1 LKIIKT
7 KIKGVL
13 IIQTELFKDNRGYF
27 TESYNLKKFKKLNI
41 KTTLQ
46 DNVSFNKKK
55 YTFRGLHYQI
65 KPYTQSKLIR
75 VDQGEILD
83 FILDLR
89 PRSKTYLK
97 MITIKLSE
105 KDQKQIYIT
114 KGIAHGYLTLK
125 PNTKIHY
132 KVDEYYAPKH
142 ERGINI
148 KDPKLKFSKININK
162 FILNKKDKN
171 LPFLDER
178 Y

>member
-1 LKIIKT
+1 MKIINT

-13 IIQTELFKDNRGYF
+13 IVKTKLFKDNRGYF
-27 TESYNLKKFKKLNI
+27 TESYNLKKFKKLSI
-41 KTTLQ
+41 KTSLQ
-46 DNVSFNKKK
+46 DNVSYNKKK

-65 KPYTQSKLIR
+65 KPYAQSKLIK
-75 VDQGEILD
+75 VEKGEILD

-105 KDQKQIYIT
+105 KDQKQIYIP
-114 KGIAHGYLTLK
+114 KGLAHGYLTLK

-142 ERGINI
+142 EKGINI
-148 KDPKLKFSKININK
+148 NDPKLKFSKININK

-178 Y
+178 H

>member
-1 LKIIKT
+1 MKIIKT

-13 IIQTELFKDNRGYF
+13 IIQTKLFKDNRGYF
-27 TESYNLKKFKKLNI
+27 TESYNQKNFKKFKIN
-41 KTTLQ
+41 TTLQ
-46 DNVSFNKKK
+46 DNVSFNRQK

-65 KPYTQSKLIR
+65 KPYAQSKLIR
-75 VDQGEILD
+75 VDQGEIFD

-89 PRSKTYLK
+89 PRSKTFLS

-105 KDQKQIYIT
+105 KDQKQIYIP

-125 PNTKIHY
+125 QNTKIHY
-132 KVDEYYAPKH
+132 KVDEYYSPKH

-148 KDPKLKFSKININK
+148 KDPKLKFNKINVNK

>member
-1 LKIIKT
+1 MKIIKT
-7 KIKGVL
+7 NIKGVL

-27 TESYNLKKFKKLNI
+27 TESYNLKKFNKSNI

-65 KPYTQSKLIR
+65 KPFAQSKLIR

-89 PRSKTYLK
+89 PRSKTYLS
-97 MITIKLSE
+97 MITIYSKANN
-105 KDQKQIYIT
+105 QKQIYIP
-114 KGIAHGYLTLK
+114 KGLAHGYLTLK

-132 KVDEYYAPKH
+132 KVDEYYSPKH

-148 KDPKLKFSKININK
+148 KDPKLKFKKININK
-162 FILNKKDKN
+162 FILNKKDKK
-171 LPFLDER
+171 LPFLNER

>member
-1 LKIIKT
+1 MKITKT

-13 IIQTELFKDNRGYF
+13 IIQTKLFKDNRGYF

-41 KTTLQ
+41 NTTLQ

-65 KPYTQSKLIR
+65 KPYAQSKLLR

-89 PRSKTYLK
+89 YRSKTYLK

-105 KDQKQIYIT
+105 KDQKQIYIP
-114 KGIAHGYLTLK
+114 KGLAHGYLTLK

-142 ERGINI
+142 EKGINI
-148 KDPKLKFSKININK
+148 NDPKLKFSKININK

-178 Y
+178 H

>member
-1 LKIIKT
+1 MKIIKT

-13 IIQTELFKDNRGYF
+13 IIQTKLFKDNRGYF
-27 TESYNLKKFKKLNI
+27 IESYNLKKFKKLSI

-46 DNVSFNKKK
+46 DNVSYNKKK

-65 KPYTQSKLIR
+65 KPFAQSKLIR
-75 VDQGEILD
+75 VDQGEIFD

-89 PRSKTYLK
+89 PRSKTFLS

-105 KDQKQIYIT
+105 KDQKQIYIP

-125 PNTKIHY
+125 PNTKVHY
-132 KVDEYYAPKH
+132 KVDEYYSPKH

-148 KDPKLKFSKININK
+148 KDPKLKFNKINIDK
-162 FILNKKDKN
+162 FILNKKDKK
-171 LPFLDER
+171 LPFFDER

>member
-1 LKIIKT
+1 VKIIKT

-13 IIQTELFKDNRGYF
+13 IIQTKLFKDNRGYF
-27 TESYNLKKFKKLNI
+27 TESYNQKNFKKFKIN
-41 KTTLQ
+41 TTLQ

-65 KPYTQSKLIR
+65 KPYAQSKLIR

-89 PRSKTYLK
+89 PKSKTYLK
-97 MITIKLSE
+97 MFAVNLNA
-105 KDQKQIYIT
+105 KDQSQIYIP

-125 PNTKIHY
+125 SNTKVLY
-132 KVDEYYAPKH
+132 KVDQYYSKKH

-148 KDPKLKFSKININK
+148 LDPKLKTKINKSK
-162 FILNKKDKN
+162 FILNTRDKN
-171 LPFLDER
+171 FPYINEKH
-178 Y
+178 

>member
-13 IIQTELFKDNRGYF
+13 IIQNKLFKDNRGYF

-41 KTTLQ
+41 KTSLQ

-65 KPYTQSKLIR
+65 KPYAQSKLIR
-75 VDQGEILD
+75 ADQGKILD

-105 KDQKQIYIT
+105 KDQKQIYIP

-132 KVDEYYAPKH
+132 KVDEYYSPKVH
-142 ERGINI
+142 FEQSYQGQ
-148 KDPKLKFSKININK
+148 KSCC
-162 FILNKKDKN
+162 
-171 LPFLDER
+171 
-178 Y
+178 

>member
-1 LKIIKT
+1 MKIIKT
-7 KIKGVL
+7 KIQGVL
-13 IIQTELFKDNRGYF
+13 IIQTKLFKDNRGYF
-27 TESYNLKKFKKLNI
+27 TESYNLKKFKKFNI

-55 YTFRGLHYQI
+55 CTFRGLHYQI
-65 KPYTQSKLIR
+65 KPYAQSKLIR

-97 MITIKLSE
+97 MISIKLSE
-105 KDQKQIYIT
+105 KDQKQIYIP

-125 PNTKIHY
+125 PNTKILY
-132 KVDEYYAPKH
+132 KVDQYYSKKH
-142 ERGINI
+142 DQGINI
-148 KDPKLKFSKININK
+148 LDPKIKIPGFNK
-162 FILNKKDKN
+162 LQFHLSSKDKQ
-171 LPFLDER
+171 LPFLHER

>member
-1 LKIIKT
+1 MKIINT

-13 IIQTELFKDNRGYF
+13 IVQTKLFKDNRGYF

-65 KPYTQSKLIR
+65 KSYAQSKLIR

-105 KDQKQIYIT
+105 KDQKQIYIP

-125 PNTKIHY
+125 PNTKIQY
-132 KVDEYYAPKH
+132 KVDEYYSPKH
-142 ERGINI
+142 EQGINI
-148 KDPKLKFSKININK
+148 KDPKLKFKEININK

>member
-1 LKIIKT
+1 MKIIKT

-13 IIQTELFKDNRGYF
+13 IIQTKLFKDNRGYF
-27 TESYNLKKFKKLNI
+27 TESYNLKKFEKLNI

-46 DNVSFNKKK
+46 DNVSFNRQK
-55 YTFRGLHYQI
+55 YTFRGLHYQT
-65 KPYTQSKLIR
+65 KPFAQSKLIR

-89 PRSKTYLK
+89 PRSKTFLS
-97 MITIKLSE
+97 MITVKLSE
-105 KDQKQIYIT
+105 KNQKQIYIP
-114 KGIAHGYLTLK
+114 KGLAHGYLTLK
-125 PNTKIHY
+125 PNTKVLY
-132 KVDEYYAPKH
+132 KVDQYYSKKH

-148 KDPKLKFSKININK
+148 KDPKFKFKKININK
-162 FILNKKDKN
+162 FILNKKDKH

>member
-1 LKIIKT
+1 MKIIKT
-7 KIKGVL
+7 KIKGVF
-13 IIQTELFKDNRGYF
+13 IIQTKLFKDNRGYF
-27 TESYNLKKFKKLNI
+27 IESYNLKKFKKLST

-46 DNVSFNKKK
+46 DNVSYNKKK

-65 KPYTQSKLIR
+65 KPFAQSKLIR
-75 VDQGEILD
+75 VDQGEIFD

-89 PRSKTYLK
+89 PRSKTFLS

-105 KDQKQIYIT
+105 KDQKQIYIP

-132 KVDEYYAPKH
+132 KVNEYYSPKH

-148 KDPKLKFSKININK
+148 KDPNLKFNKINVNK

>member
-1 LKIIKT
+1 MKIINT

-13 IIQTELFKDNRGYF
+13 IVKTKLFKDNRGYF
-27 TESYNLKKFKKLNI
+27 TESYNLKKFKKLSI
-41 KTTLQ
+41 KTSLQ
-46 DNVSFNKKK
+46 DNVSYNKKK

-65 KPYTQSKLIR
+65 KPFVQSKLIR

-89 PRSKTYLK
+89 YRSKTYLK

-105 KDQKQIYIT
+105 KDQKQIYIP

-142 ERGINI
+142 EKGINI
-148 KDPKLKFSKININK
+148 NDPKLKFSKININK

-178 Y
+178 H

>member
-1 LKIIKT
+1 MKIIKT

-13 IIQTELFKDNRGYF
+13 IILTKLFKDNRGYF
-27 TESYNLKKFKKLNI
+27 TETYIYKKFKKLNI
-41 KTTLQ
+41 NTTLQ
-46 DNVSFNKKK
+46 ENVSFNKKK

-65 KPYTQSKLIR
+65 KPFAQSKLIR
-75 VDQGEILD
+75 VDQGEIFD

-105 KDQKQIYIT
+105 KDQKQIYIP
-114 KGIAHGYLTLK
+114 KGLAHGYLTLK
-125 PNTKIHY
+125 PNTKVHY
-132 KVDEYYAPKH
+132 KVDEYYSPKH
-142 ERGINI
+142 EQGINI
-148 KDPKLKFSKININK
+148 KDPKLKFNKININK

-171 LPFLDER
+171 FPFLDER

>member
-1 LKIIKT
+1 MKIINT

-13 IIQTELFKDNRGYF
+13 IIQTKLFKDNRGYF

-65 KPYTQSKLIR
+65 KPYAQSKLIR

-83 FILDLR
+83 FIIDLR
-89 PRSKTYLK
+89 PRSKTFLS

-105 KDQKQIYIT
+105 KDQKQIYIP
-114 KGIAHGYLTLK
+114 KGLAHGYLTLK
-125 PNTKIHY
+125 PNTKVHY
-132 KVDEYYAPKH
+132 KVDEYYSPKH
-142 ERGINI
+142 EQGINI
-148 KDPKLKFSKININK
+148 KVPKLKFKKININK
-162 FILNKKDKN
+162 FILNKKDKK
-171 LPFLDER
+171 LPFFDER

>member
-13 IIQTELFKDNRGYF
+13 IIQTKLFKDIRGYF
-27 TESYNLKKFKKLNI
+27 TESYNLKKFKKLSI
-41 KTTLQ
+41 KTSLQ
-46 DNVSFNKKK
+46 DNVSYNKKK

-65 KPYTQSKLIR
+65 KPYAQSKLIK
-75 VDQGEILD
+75 VEKGEILD

-89 PRSKTYLK
+89 PRSKTFLK
-97 MITIKLSE
+97 MITIKISE
-105 KDQKQIYIT
+105 KDQKQIYIP
-114 KGIAHGYLTLK
+114 KGLAHGYLTLK
-125 PNTKIHY
+125 PNTKVHY
-132 KVDEYYAPKH
+132 KVDEYYSPKH
-142 ERGINI
+142 EQGINI
-148 KDPKLKFSKININK
+148 KDPKLQFKKININK

>member
-1 LKIIKT
+1 MKIIKT

-13 IIQTELFKDNRGYF
+13 IIQNKLFKDNRGYF

-41 KTTLQ
+41 KTSLQ

-65 KPYTQSKLIR
+65 KPYAQSKLIR
-75 VDQGEILD
+75 VDEGEILD

-97 MITIKLSE
+97 MIIIKLSE
-105 KDQKQIYIT
+105 KDQKQIYIP
-114 KGIAHGYLTLK
+114 KGLAHGYLTLK

-142 ERGINI
+142 AKGINI

>member
-1 LKIIKT
+1 MKITKT

-13 IIQTELFKDNRGYF
+13 IIQTKLFKDNRGYF

-41 KTTLQ
+41 NTTLQ

-65 KPYTQSKLIR
+65 KPYAQSKLLR

-89 PRSKTYLK
+89 YRSKTYLK

-105 KDQKQIYIT
+105 KDQKQIYIP

-125 PNTKIHY
+125 PNTIIHY

-142 ERGINI
+142 EKGINI
-148 KDPKLKFSKININK
+148 NDPKLKFSKININK

-178 Y
+178 H

>member
-1 LKIIKT
+1 MKIIKT

-13 IIQTELFKDNRGYF
+13 IIQNKLFKDNRGYF

-65 KPYTQSKLIR
+65 KPYAQSKLIR
-75 VDQGEILD
+75 VDEGEILD

-97 MITIKLSE
+97 MIIIKLSE
-105 KDQKQIYIT
+105 KDQKQIYIP

-125 PNTKIHY
+125 PNTKVHY
-132 KVDEYYAPKH
+132 KVDQYYSPKH
-142 ERGINI
+142 EQGINI
-148 KDPKLKFSKININK
+148 KDPKLKFKKININK

-178 Y
+178 H

>member
-13 IIQTELFKDNRGYF
+13 IIQTKLFKDNRGYF
-27 TESYNLKKFKKLNI
+27 TESYNHKKFKKLNI
-41 KTTLQ
+41 NTTLQ
-46 DNVSFNKKK
+46 DNVSFNREK

-97 MITIKLSE
+97 MITIKLSK
-105 KDQKQIYIT
+105 KDQKQIYIP

-132 KVDEYYAPKH
+132 KVDEYYSPKH
-142 ERGINI
+142 EQGINI
-148 KDPKLKFSKININK
+148 KDPKLKFNKININK

-171 LPFLDER
+171 FPFLDER
-178 Y
+178 H

>member
-1 LKIIKT
+1 MKIIKT

-13 IIQTELFKDNRGYF
+13 IIQNKLFKDNRGYF
-27 TESYNLKKFKKLNI
+27 TESYNHKKFKQLNI
-41 KTTLQ
+41 NTTLQ
-46 DNVSFNKKK
+46 DNVSFNRQK
-55 YTFRGLHYQI
+55 YTFRGLHYQT
-65 KPYTQSKLIR
+65 KPIAQSKLIR

-89 PRSKTYLK
+89 PRSKTFLS

-105 KDQKQIYIT
+105 KNQKQIYIP
-114 KGIAHGYLTLK
+114 KGLAHGYLTLK

-142 ERGINI
+142 AKGINI

-178 Y
+178 H

>member
-13 IIQTELFKDNRGYF
+13 IIQTKLFKDNRGYF
-27 TESYNLKKFKKLNI
+27 IESYNLKKFKKLSI

-46 DNVSFNKKK
+46 DNVSYNKKK

-65 KPYTQSKLIR
+65 KPFAQSKLIR
-75 VDQGEILD
+75 VDQGEIFD

-89 PRSKTYLK
+89 PRSKTFLS

-105 KDQKQIYIT
+105 KDQKQIYIP

-132 KVDEYYAPKH
+132 KVNEYYSPKH

-148 KDPKLKFSKININK
+148 KDPNLKFNKINVNK
-162 FILNKKDKN
+162 FILNKKIRTC
-171 LPFLDER
+171 PF
-178 Y
+178 

>member
-1 LKIIKT
+1 LKIIKA

-13 IIQTELFKDNRGYF
+13 IIQTKLFKDNRGYF

-65 KPYTQSKLIR
+65 KPFAQSKLIR

-89 PRSKTYLK
+89 PRSKTFLK

-105 KDQKQIYIT
+105 KDQKQIYIP
-114 KGIAHGYLTLK
+114 KGLAHGYLTLK
-125 PNTKIHY
+125 PNTKVHY
-132 KVDEYYAPKH
+132 KVDEYYSPKH
-142 ERGINI
+142 EQGINI
-148 KDPKLKFSKININK
+148 KDPKLKFNKINVNK

>member
-1 LKIIKT
+1 MKIIKT

-13 IIQTELFKDNRGYF
+13 IIQNKLFKDNRGYF
-27 TESYNLKKFKKLNI
+27 TESYNLKKFKKFNI
-41 KTTLQ
+41 KTTFQ
-46 DNVSFNKKK
+46 DNISFNKKK
-55 YTFRGLHYQI
+55 YTFRGLHYQT
-65 KPYTQSKLIR
+65 KPFAQSKLIR

-97 MITIKLSE
+97 MITIKLSK
-105 KDQKQIYIT
+105 KDQKQIYIP
-114 KGIAHGYLTLK
+114 KGLAHGYLTLK
-125 PNTKIHY
+125 LNTKVHY
-132 KVDEYYAPKH
+132 KVDEYYSPKH
-142 ERGINI
+142 EQGINI

-171 LPFLDER
+171 FPFLDER